1 MQNRSDTQRQWN
13 NSDQVHVFRVPA
25 EVADSRKY
33 LVFVSTPADVG
44 FAQDFLHEPNRSFD
58 IAVRY
63 YAQPGEHDPLF
74 TDADYVLS
82 GGLSK
87 YHSARQFLIK
97 LDLVDRYDGFLFLDG
112 DLKFRAGDIDR
123 LLAFATA
130 MDFDLA
136 QAATTDDSHVSW
148 LVTRASK
155 NFMCREVSFVEV
167 MGPYISRDALKAV
180 LHTLEQS
187 ISSFGL
193 DFAWPMILK
202 NPKIG
207 IVDCIEM
214 HHTGVIDQTNGPFY
228 TYLRS
233 INVDPAAEFEKIMH
247 AYGFSSGERPHDVAG
262 YYLADKHNRQELT
275 RVPLTGL
282 PLSQEHHMRRQ
293 DGLAV
298 LMARIFRTGRTAKLE
313 KDLP

>member
-97 LDLVDRYDGFLFLDG
+97 LDLVDRYDGFLFADG
-112 DLKFRAGDIDR
+112 DVKFGTGDIDR

-130 MDFDLA
+130 MDLDLA

-148 LVTRASK
+148 DVTKASTT
-155 NFMCREVSFVEV
+155 FLCRETSFVEV
-167 MGPYISRDALKAV
+167 MAPYLSRHALKTV
-180 LHTLEQS
+180 LHTFEQS

-233 INVDPAAEFEKIMH
+233 INVDPRAEQDRIFHE
-247 AYGFSSGERPHDVAG
+247 YGISPLERPHDVTG
-262 YYLADKHNRQELT
+262 YYLADEHNRQELT
-275 RVPLTGL
+275 RVPLVRL
-282 PLSQEHHMRRQ
+282 PRALARYMRWQ
-293 DGLAV
+293 DVPAV
-298 LMARIFRTGRTAKLE
+298 LIARMFRIGRTVQGQI
-313 KDLP
+313 P

>member
-112 DLKFRAGDIDR
+112 DLKFGLVISIACWR
-123 LLAFATA
+123 L
-130 MDFDLA
+130 
-136 QAATTDDSHVSW
+136 QQPW
-148 LVTRASK
+148 
-155 NFMCREVSFVEV
+155 
-167 MGPYISRDALKAV
+167 ISTWPRPRQL
-180 LHTLEQS
+180 TIPMS
-187 ISSFGL
+187 RGL
-193 DFAWPMILK
+193 
-202 NPKIG
+202 
-207 IVDCIEM
+207 
-214 HHTGVIDQTNGPFY
+214 
-228 TYLRS
+228 
-233 INVDPAAEFEKIMH
+233 
-247 AYGFSSGERPHDVAG
+247 
-262 YYLADKHNRQELT
+262 
-275 RVPLTGL
+275 
-282 PLSQEHHMRRQ
+282 
-293 DGLAV
+293 
-298 LMARIFRTGRTAKLE
+298 
-313 KDLP
+313 